1 MTTHKSERLTEF
13 YENFR
18 TEGLNINYIRMDI
31 KNPVLTDPPRTKE
44 PPKEGGRNFEKTN
57 FKITITYVNEI
68 LTFSKRGDH
77 ENFCQKLKFMGF
89 FHLRWPLGN
98 YT

>member
-31 KNPVLTDPPRTKE
+31 KNPVSTDPPRTKE
-44 PPKEGGRNFEKTN
+44 PPKEGGRNFEKN
-57 FKITITYVNEI
+57 
-68 LTFSKRGDH
+68 
-77 ENFCQKLKFMGF
+77 
-89 FHLRWPLGN
+89 
-98 YT
+98 

>member
-31 KNPVLTDPPRTKE
+31 KHPVSSDPPRTKE
-44 PPKEGGRNFEKTN
+44 PPEGRG
-57 FKITITYVNEI
+57 VEI
-68 LTFSKRGDH
+68 LK
-77 ENFCQKLKFMGF
+77 KLTLKLLFLM
-89 FHLRWPLGN
+89 
-98 YT
+98 